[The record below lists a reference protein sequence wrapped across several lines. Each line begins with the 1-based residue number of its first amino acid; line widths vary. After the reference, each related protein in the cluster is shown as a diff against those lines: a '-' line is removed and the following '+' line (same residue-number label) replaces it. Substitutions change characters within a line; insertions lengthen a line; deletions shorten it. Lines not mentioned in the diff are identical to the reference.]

1 MCLGLTLYLAGPGKY
16 SRRGTG
22 LAADGGEA
30 AIRITFISSST
41 KRQRKIRSQRERK
54 HSPGRWGNP
63 QKAWDRAVLRGPGAL
78 ELMNSQEQQKQDG
91 KCRMALGRGEGLRG
105 SAGLGFKF
113 QSSG

>member
-22 LAADGGEA
+22 LAAAGGEA

-41 KRQRKIRSQRERK
+41 KRQGKIRSQRERK
-54 HSPGRWGNP
+54 HSPGHWGNL

-78 ELMNSQEQQKQDG
+78 ELMNSEEKEQDG
-91 KCRMALGRGEGLRG
+91 KCRMALGRGGLRG